1 MISYNTRNGSVNL
14 SNEYFTELI
23 GNAVSTCYGVA
34 AMKPRGLKKYIN
46 KVIKQEETKHSV
58 KVIGNMDH
66 VKVEVHIAVVYGM
79 NISAIAKSIVNKV
92 KYVVFEATGI
102 KVDKVTVKID
112 GIVQ

>member
-14 SNEYFTELI
+14 SNEYFSELI
-23 GNAVSTCYGVA
+23 GNAVSTCYGVVG
-34 AMKPRGLKKYIN
+34 MRPHGLKKFVDKVVKQKDN
-46 KVIKQEETKHSV
+46 KSSIKV
-58 KVIGNMDH
+58 VGNMDH
-66 VKVEVHIAVVYGM
+66 IKVEVHIAVIYGM

-102 KVDKVTVKID
+102 TVDKVTVKID